1 MAPLRQV
8 TKYAYSRQ
16 QHAAHH
22 HDHYEFVPAVFCN
35 TDYIISKFSV
45 ILFLFNFSSEFL
57 TMLPVSARPA
67 LPVLLPDSSQSW

>member
-1 MAPLRQV
+1 MQ
-8 TKYAYSRQ
+8 
-16 QHAAHH
+16 
-22 HDHYEFVPAVFCN
+22 
-35 TDYIISKFSV
+35 YIIMITMSLFQQSFVILITSFQMFSV